1 MTRLTSRV
9 ILGCVFENNEI
20 CCLTN
25 INLIKDE
32 LIVTSPDE
40 VPFAVNGATKP
51 SRLRSVTNEFISYP
65 FPFPEPA
72 YWAPKLKIKSLGLC
86 DIMYG
91 MSNKTK
97 IFLQVLAVFGLAIAI
112 NFVSYLNKKH
122 NSICSELV
130 KDMCPQH

>member
-25 INLIKDE
+25 MNLIKDE

-72 YWAPKLKIKSLGLC
+72 YWAPKLKIKSLGFLRYNVWYEQQNENIFTGFGSIRIGHC
-86 DIMYG
+86 D
-91 MSNKTK
+91 
-97 IFLQVLAVFGLAIAI
+97 
-112 NFVSYLNKKH
+112 
-122 NSICSELV
+122 
-130 KDMCPQH
+130 